1 MKIKSLFFIGL
12 LIPFFANTQ
21 NSSFDDDFSHLLKGF
36 IQCDKTF
43 FSDLNQK
50 KYRNYFPI
58 VNLPNG
64 YSKFATKSIN
74 HPQKNRLTFDPPII
88 FNGLKIESFE

>member
-43 FSDLNQK
+43 FSDLNK
-50 KYRNYFPI
+50 KI
-58 VNLPNG
+58 
-64 YSKFATKSIN
+64 S
-74 HPQKNRLTFDPPII
+74 
-88 FNGLKIESFE
+88 